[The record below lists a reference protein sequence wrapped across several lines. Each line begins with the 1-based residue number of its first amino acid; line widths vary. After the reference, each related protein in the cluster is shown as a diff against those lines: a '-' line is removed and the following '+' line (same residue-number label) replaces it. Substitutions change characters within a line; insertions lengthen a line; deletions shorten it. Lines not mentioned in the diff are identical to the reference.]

1 MKFNLK
7 KSGKRGFSLAEVIV
21 ALAVIVVVSA
31 AALSLVSSH
40 ARLERKSVETI
51 EAAEIAESVIEVF
64 RWWKNNGG
72 EFDEVL
78 SEIGLAKDG
87 DLYTYAVISEGDTI
101 RRYRINVIPD
111 GDGIT
116 VNVLNAEELLISQSY
131 ERQ

>member
-1 MKFNLK
+1 MKRFGK
-7 KSGKRGFSLAEVIV
+7 GGKRGFSLAEVIV

-101 RRYRINVIPD
+101 RKYRINVIPD

>member
-1 MKFNLK
+1 MKRFGK
-7 KSGKRGFSLAEVIV
+7 GGKRGFSLAEVIV

>member
-111 GDGIT
+111 GDEIT

>member
-1 MKFNLK
+1 MKRFGK
-7 KSGKRGFSLAEVIV
+7 GGKRGFSLAEVIV

-31 AALSLVSSH
+31 EALSLVSSH